1 LAEKTEMMES
11 DDVRGRLAEYLES
24 PPRVAETAFVAP
36 SATLIGA
43 ISVGDHSS
51 IWYQAVVRADI
62 HSIQIGS
69 RTNIQD
75 GSILHV
81 ADQYPLVI
89 GNEVTCGHGAIIH
102 ACSVGDRVLIGMGAI
117 ILDGAE
123 IGPDCIL
130 GAQALVTKGCKIAAR
145 SLVIG
150 SPARVLR
157 RLTEDEIT
165 SIASLA
171 DKYVK
176 VAAYHREWLNQE
188 KTRAGRDQNAE

>member
-1 LAEKTEMMES
+1 MMES
-11 DDVRGRLAEYLES
+11 HDVRRRLTGYLERQ
-24 PPRVAETAFVAP
+24 PTVAETAFVAP
-36 SATLIGA
+36 SATLVGA
-43 ISVGDHSS
+43 VSVGEHSS

-62 HSIQIGS
+62 HSIQIGN

-81 ADQYPLVI
+81 ADQYPLLI
-89 GNEVTCGHGAIIH
+89 GNEVTCGHRAIVH
-102 ACSVGDRVLIGMGAI
+102 ACSISDRVLIGMGAI

-123 IGPDCIL
+123 IGPDCIV
-130 GAQALVTKGCKIAAR
+130 GAQALVTKGSKISAG

-150 SPARVLR
+150 SPAKVLR
-157 RLTEDEIT
+157 ALTDDEIA

-176 VAAYHREWLNQE
+176 VAAYHRSWLNRQ
-188 KTRAGRDQNAE
+188 KTKASRDQNAE

>member
-1 LAEKTEMMES
+1 MMES
-11 DDVRGRLAEYLES
+11 HGVRGRLAEYLER

-36 SATLIGA
+36 SATLVGA
-43 ISVGDHSS
+43 VSVGDHSS
-51 IWYQAVVRADI
+51 IWYQTVVRADI
-62 HSIQIGS
+62 HSIQIGN

-81 ADQYPLVI
+81 ADQYPLLI
-89 GNEVTCGHGAIIH
+89 GNEVTCGHRAIMH
-102 ACSVGDRVLIGMGAI
+102 ACSIGDRVLIGMGAI

-123 IGPDCIL
+123 IGPDCIV
-130 GAQALVTKGCKIAAR
+130 GAQALVTKGSKISAR

-157 RLTEDEIT
+157 TLTDDEIT

-171 DKYVK
+171 DKYVQ
-176 VAAYHREWLNQE
+176 VAAYHRDWLNRQ
-188 KTRAGRDQNAE
+188 KTKASGDQNAE